1 MQLIRLHRTY
11 LPFDANTEQW
21 EACNKITSSS
31 SIETKGKGEKV
42 NLPHWTKPVVP
53 ELQMGVKA
61 WVAAP

>member
-42 NLPHWTKPVVP
+42 SQTDQAHTSQTKAFMPLKWNP
-53 ELQMGVKA
+53 GR
-61 WVAAP
+61 